1 MKALP
6 CTIDEKA
13 RDIIERQGKMY
24 IDRLLLMLIESGFDI
39 TAVPT
44 IFIGGGAALVERNI
58 DSSQYAKMV
67 FVKDVKANAIAYERL
82 AKLFTGDAP

>member
-24 IDRLLLMLIESGFDI
+24 IDKLLRTLIESGFDI

-44 IFIGGGAALVERNI
+44 IFVGGGAALVERNA
-58 DSSQYAKMV
+58 DSSLYAKMV
-67 FVKDVKANAIAYERL
+67 FVKDVRVNAIAYERL
-82 AKLFTGDAP
+82 AKLFAGENP